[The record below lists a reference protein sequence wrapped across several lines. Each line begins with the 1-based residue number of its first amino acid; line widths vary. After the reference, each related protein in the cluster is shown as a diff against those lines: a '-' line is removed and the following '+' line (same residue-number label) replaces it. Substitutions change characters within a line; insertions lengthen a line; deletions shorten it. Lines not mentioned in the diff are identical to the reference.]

1 MGLPFWGAKDTQA
14 AADGQLA
21 PPGEWPQDGRMT
33 TSPTGARA
41 AATLLVQSLGEAGLE
56 SFRRRLEGPPS
67 PSLDEEIRNC
77 EQCSLCESRT
87 QAVPGEGP
95 IPADFMFIGEA
106 PGADEDASGRPF
118 IGKAGKLLT
127 RIIEDGMKIPRREV
141 YIANILKCRPPGNRD
156 PLPEETRACA
166 PWLTAQIQK
175 VQPKVILALGRHA
188 ACHLLG
194 KDSSLSSLR
203 GRSHTDIPGLPP
215 VVPTYHPAYLL
226 RNPGAKKDCW
236 EDIQLAMKVRDTKLD
251 DS

>member
-1 MGLPFWGAKDTQA
+1 MGNLHTREHGP
-14 AADGQLA
+14 
-21 PPGEWPQDGRMT
+21 RMVPMPS
-33 TSPTGARA
+33 SPSGARA
-41 AATLLVQSLGEAGLE
+41 AATLLVQSLIEAGFE
-56 SFRRRLEGPPS
+56 SFRRGAEGTPGSSLE
-67 PSLDEEIRNC
+67 EKIRAC
-77 EQCSLCESRT
+77 EKCPLCESRT

-118 IGKAGKLLT
+118 VGKAGKLLT
-127 RIIEDGMKIPRREV
+127 RIIEDGMKVPRREV

-156 PLPEETRACA
+156 PLPEETCACS
-166 PWLTAQIQK
+166 PWLTTQIQK
-175 VQPKVILALGRHA
+175 VQPKVIIALGKHA

-194 KDSSLSSLR
+194 KESSLSSLR
-203 GRSHTDIPGLPP
+203 GRSHEGIPNLPS

-236 EDIQLAMKVRDTKLD
+236 EDIQLAMKVRDTNSV

>member
-1 MGLPFWGAKDTQA
+1 
-14 AADGQLA
+14 
-21 PPGEWPQDGRMT
+21 MT
-33 TSPTGARA
+33 SSPSEARA
-41 AATLLVQSLGEAGLE
+41 AATLLVQSLREAGLE
-56 SFRRRLEGPPS
+56 SFRRGFEGTPASSLE
-67 PSLDEEIRNC
+67 EEIRAC
-77 EQCSLCESRT
+77 EKCSLCESRT

-118 IGKAGKLLT
+118 VGKAGKLLT
-127 RIIEDGMKIPRREV
+127 GIIEDGMKIPRRKV

-156 PLPEETRACA
+156 PLPEETRACS
-166 PWLTAQIQK
+166 PWLAAQIQK
-175 VQPKVILALGRHA
+175 VQPKVIIALGRHA

-194 KDSSLSSLR
+194 KESSLSSLR
-203 GRSHTDIPGLPP
+203 RRSHEGIPNLPP

-236 EDIQLAMKVRDTKLD
+236 DVIQLAMKVRDTNPE